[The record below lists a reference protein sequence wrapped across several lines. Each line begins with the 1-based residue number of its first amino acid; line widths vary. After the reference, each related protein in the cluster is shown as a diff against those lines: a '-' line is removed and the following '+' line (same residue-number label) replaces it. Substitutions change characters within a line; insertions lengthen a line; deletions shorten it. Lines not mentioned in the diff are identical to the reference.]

1 MMLNKKQKVFLRSL
15 AQKEKAIFQVG
26 KEGLSDNSIKT
37 ISDALRKRE
46 LIKISVLKTAPNEVK
61 EIALDLASLTKSE
74 LIQII
79 GRQIVLYKKGK
90 DTKIILP

>member
-1 MMLNKKQKVFLRSL
+1 MLNKKQKVFLRSL
-15 AQKEKAIFQVG
+15 AQKERAIFQVG

-46 LIKISVLKTAPNEVK
+46 LIKISVLKNSPSEVK

-74 LIQII
+74 LIQVI
-79 GRQIVLYKKGK
+79 GRQIVLYKKSK

>member
-1 MMLNKKQKVFLRSL
+1 MLNKKQKVFLRSL

-26 KEGLSDNSIKT
+26 KEGLSDNSIAT
-37 ISDALRKRE
+37 INNALRKRE
-46 LIKISVLKTAPNEVK
+46 LIKISVLKSAPVEVK
-61 EIALDLASLTKSE
+61 EIALDLAAMTKSE

-79 GRQIVLYKKGK
+79 GRQIVLYKKAK